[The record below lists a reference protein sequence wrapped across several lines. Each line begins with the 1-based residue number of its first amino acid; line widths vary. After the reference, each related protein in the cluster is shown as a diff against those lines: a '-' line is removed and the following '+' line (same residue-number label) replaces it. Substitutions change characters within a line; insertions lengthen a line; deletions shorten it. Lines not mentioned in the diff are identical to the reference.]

1 MFRRFLPTVSP
12 LIPLPS
18 TIDVAVIGAG
28 AAGIGAARR
37 LARSGVSVVVLEARD
52 RVGGRAH
59 TVGWEGHGLDLGC
72 AWLHSADE
80 NVLVEPIAEAGWTL
94 DRTPPPWSAAAP
106 VPDADPAERA
116 AFAEAYEAFE
126 ARLAALASTGID
138 RPASDALEPGGPWN
152 ARLQAISSAL
162 NGAPFERISLLDF
175 ARYSESSLNIRVKEG
190 YGAAIAGFGAGLP
203 VRMGCAV
210 ETVDISGPRAILRT
224 SAGVVE
230 AGVVI
235 LTVPTSV
242 LTSGAIRVTPEP
254 ADLLDAAAGLPLG
267 LASKVHLAL
276 ADARD
281 LPIDAMLWGRS
292 DTFEVGRH
300 HLRPF
305 GRPLI
310 ETCLGGDVAWGLEA
324 EGPGAM
330 IDFAV
335 EELVAILGSAM
346 RRRVSP
352 VFVSGWGTD
361 PWSRGAY
368 SYAQVGRSGDRARLR
383 APVAGRLFIAG
394 EATAER
400 FYGTAHGAW
409 LEGERAA
416 EEALTALGLDPRA
429 SGAAAP

>member
-1 MFRRFLPTVSP
+1 MTQP
-12 LIPLPS
+12 LRLPS
-18 TIDVAVIGAG
+18 SIDVAVIGAG
-28 AAGIGAARR
+28 TAGLSAARR
-37 LARSGVSVVVLEARD
+37 LVRAGVSVVVLEARD
-52 RVGGRAH
+52 RIGGRAH

-80 NVLVEPIAEAGWTL
+80 NVLVQPIAEAGWTL
-94 DRTPPPWSAAAP
+94 DHTPPPWSSAAP

-126 ARLAALASTGID
+126 ARLDALAATGID
-138 RPASDALEPGGPWN
+138 RPAAEALEPGGRWN

-162 NGAPFERISLLDF
+162 NGAPFETISLLDF
-175 ARYSESSLNIRVKEG
+175 ARYSESSVNIRVKEG

-203 VRMGCAV
+203 VRLGCAV
-210 ETVDISGPRAILRT
+210 ETVDLGGPRAILRT

-230 AGVVI
+230 AGAVI

-242 LTSGAIRVTPEP
+242 LTSGGIRITPEP
-254 ADLLDAAAGLPLG
+254 ADLLDAAGGLPLG

-276 ADARD
+276 AAARD
-281 LPIDAMLWGRS
+281 LPVDGMLWGRS
-292 DTFEVGRH
+292 DSVEVGRH

-305 GRPLI
+305 GLPLI
-310 ETCLGGDVAWGLEA
+310 ETYLGGDLAWGLER
-324 EGPGAM
+324 EGPDAM

-335 EELVAILGSAM
+335 EELVAILGSSM
-346 RRRVSP
+346 RRHVCAVS
-352 VFVSGWGTD
+352 VSGWGSD

-368 SYAQVGRSGDRARLR
+368 SYARVGHSGDRARLR
-383 APVAGRLFIAG
+383 TPVASRLFVAG

-409 LEGERAA
+409 MEGERAA
-416 EEALTALGLDPRA
+416 VEAIVALGLDPG
-429 SGAAAP
+429 SSEIPI